1 MASNDKLGRTRRG
14 TPGWG
19 ALACL
24 ACFTGTACATLPA
37 SSGQH
42 DPVPASPDGSSG
54 IFVISETG
62 GGYAEQTAP
71 CVAPSREAA
80 RRVVDGTEWRL
91 CTTDP
96 RPGAPLY
103 QRTLDATWRN
113 PALTGV
119 FIRLKWSDIQTSP
132 TTYDDSIL
140 LREVDRAIANGKL
153 YSLAIK
159 SGADGDA
166 TPAWLFEP
174 SPAGAGLAP
183 VMLDW
188 HESSDECDAPPRA
201 YGDPT
206 DDRYRELY
214 LDMLSH
220 VALVLRQDS
229 ARWAALAMM
238 KLGGANAMSAENR
251 LPNGCKMGAGCV
263 CNDQRWAEAGYTPAG
278 LYRFYEE
285 QMARIAQDFPG
296 KTMGYALIQDG
307 FPRVGATGCYM
318 DGERA
323 TICPPDVDPLLV
335 GPFTQTE
342 TNIAYA
348 REHYGDG
355 VAIAHLGIGPKP
367 DFSDPSLYAPNTGC
381 PLPLAPDGSSVYGAN
396 GVGSGCP
403 NKWATDVGAAG
414 GLIYFQTSHAP
425 KVETAAQLDATLQN
439 LWVNSSAAM
448 LEIYEGMAWQVAD
461 GVLDPALPPEEQRTL
476 AAWNQRLHERAV
488 EHRVA
493 ERSQSAR

>member
-1 MASNDKLGRTRRG
+1 MASNDKLGRRG
-14 TPGWG
+14 TLGWG

-24 ACFTGTACATLPA
+24 AGAACATLPA
-37 SSGQH
+37 GSSSQE
-42 DPVPASPDGSSG
+42 DPPVPPPDGLSG

-62 GGYAEQTAP
+62 GGYSEQTAA
-71 CVAPSREAA
+71 CVPPSREAV
-80 RRVVDGTEWRL
+80 RRIVDGTEWRL

-103 QRTLDATWRN
+103 QRTLDATWHN
-113 PALTGV
+113 PAVAGV
-119 FIRLKWSDIQTSP
+119 FIRLKWSDVQTGP

-140 LREVDRAIANGKL
+140 LREVDRAVANGKL
-153 YSLAIK
+153 YSIAIK

-174 SPAGAGLAP
+174 CPAGAGLTP

-188 HESSDECDAPPRA
+188 NEGSDRCNTPPEP

-214 LDMLSH
+214 LDMLTH
-220 VALVLRQDS
+220 VASVLQQDS
-229 ARWAALAMM
+229 ARWGALVAV

-251 LPNGCKMGAGCV
+251 LPNGCKGGADCI
-263 CNDQRWAEAGYTPAG
+263 CNDQRWAEAGYRPEG

-285 QMARIAQDFPG
+285 QMARIARDFPG

-318 DGERA
+318 DAERA
-323 TICPPDVDPLLV
+323 IICPPDVDSLMV

-355 VAIAHLGIGPKP
+355 VAIAHLGIGPTP
-367 DFSDPSLYAPNTGC
+367 DFSDPVRFAPNTGC
-381 PLPLAPDGSSVYGAN
+381 PLPLAPDGSSVYGPN

-414 GLIYFQTSHAP
+414 GLTYFQTSHP
-425 KVETAAQLDATLQN
+425 PEVETAAQLESTLQN
-439 LWVNSSAAM
+439 LWTNSTSAM
-448 LEIYEGMAWQVAD
+448 LEIYEAMAWQVGD
-461 GVLDPALPPEEQRTL
+461 GVLDPTLSPEDQRSL

-493 ERSQSAR
+493 QRSRPAR